1 MRVHCLRW
9 LLPALLVSFA
19 TPTLAAPEAPDD
31 DLPVADVQTFAEVF
45 ERIKRAYVEEVDDS
59 TLMRNAMRGM
69 LSELDPH
76 SSYLNSEDFEALRES
91 TEGEFGG
98 VGIEVGMQDGQLTV
112 IAPIDDTPAAEAGL
126 QPHDT
131 ILRID
136 ETPTEGM
143 SLQEAVTLMRG
154 DAGTDIQMTILRE
167 DESSPRTLTLTRQII
182 RSDSVKHELLEPGY
196 GYLRISQ
203 FQSRTGEQV
212 KDALAALKQQGPLKG
227 LILDLRNNPGGVLDS
242 AVEVADAFL
251 DSGLIVY
258 TEGRLPDSD
267 MRFSAHA
274 DATLTDVPMVVLIN
288 GGSASAAEIVA
299 GALQDQSRAVVM
311 GTQSFGKGSVQQ
323 VMPLGNGDGLKLTTA
338 LLLHAQRPLDPG
350 PGHRPRCR
358 GGARPARDRR
368 RQRLRPAR
376 IGSRR
381 AAGQP
386 QRQRPAGQRVQ
397 PAGAGLPARRGAQ
410 PAQGAQRA
418 RAPLQPQPAARQ
430 PTRPPASRS
439 SGRLS
444 TALVIGSTPVA
455 ARVRRSPDASSVA

>member
-19 TPTLAAPEAPDD
+19 TPALAEPETSDD

-167 DESSPRTLTLTRQII
+167 GENSPRTLTLTRQII

-212 KDALAALKQQGPLKG
+212 EDALTALKAQGPLNG

-338 LLLHAQRPLDPG
+338 LYYTPNGRSIQAQGIAPDVEVVRGRLEIAEGNDFGLRESDLAGRLANPNGSAPQADASSRPVQDYQLGEALNLLKALNVLER
-350 PGHRPRCR
+350 
-358 GGARPARDRR
+358 RPAR
-368 RQRLRPAR
+368 
-376 IGSRR
+376 
-381 AAGQP
+381 
-386 QRQRPAGQRVQ
+386 
-397 PAGAGLPARRGAQ
+397 
-410 PAQGAQRA
+410 
-418 RAPLQPQPAARQ
+418 
-430 PTRPPASRS
+430 
-439 SGRLS
+439 SGETS
-444 TALVIGSTPVA
+444 T
-455 ARVRRSPDASSVA
+455 D